1 MSQSAWQAVLERL
14 DEAAELAKL
23 DADVHRMLR
32 TPRRTLEVSIPVRLD
47 DGSVEV
53 FTGWRVH
60 HDTTR
65 GPGKGGIRFH
75 PDLDADEVKALA
87 AMMTFKTAVLDL
99 PFGGAKGGVRCDPR
113 VLSAGE
119 LERLTRRFAYEI
131 SPLLGP
137 ETDIPAPDVNTD
149 SRVMAWLVDTLSMV
163 SGKNLAA
170 SVTGKPL
177 SIGGSRGHT
186 GATSAG
192 CVTCARAAFR
202 ELELPMVGSRAV
214 VQGFGK
220 VGAPLAFLL
229 TSAGMRVVAV
239 SDIGGA
245 VLNEGGLDI
254 NGLSDHVAET
264 GSVAGFAGG
273 ESIAGDALWDID
285 CELLVPA
292 ALGGCIDTVVAKRIT
307 ADVVVEAANGPTTI
321 AAQSVLDERGI
332 VVVPD
337 ILANAGGVTASYFE
351 WAQALQ
357 GYPWEEKLV
366 AERLR
371 QRMDAGSR
379 HAHRRPR
386 GGGRAG
392 GGGHRRPRP
401 VPLTH
406 RDPAPGPVTSLGRT
420 CVRKRRFPSL
430 SNAGTPV
437 LPGHTRTTHQLWL
450 AVVGNQPMQATER
463 PIGPRRLKRC
473 APVGVD
479 VATSSQRSGRA
490 RLAPGRL
497 GALALAISHPNG
509 DTHQTKWGHK
519 RGQASRP
526 QCVDR
531 LTRRPIV

>member
-186 GATSAG
+186 GATTA
-192 CVTCARAAFR
+192 
-202 ELELPMVGSRAV
+202 
-214 VQGFGK
+214 
-220 VGAPLAFLL
+220 
-229 TSAGMRVVAV
+229 
-239 SDIGGA
+239 
-245 VLNEGGLDI
+245 
-254 NGLSDHVAET
+254 
-264 GSVAGFAGG
+264 GSV
-273 ESIAGDALWDID
+273 
-285 CELLVPA
+285 
-292 ALGGCIDTVVAKRIT
+292 T
-307 ADVVVEAANGPTTI
+307 
-321 AAQSVLDERGI
+321 
-332 VVVPD
+332 
-337 ILANAGGVTASYFE
+337 
-351 WAQALQ
+351 
-357 GYPWEEKLV
+357 
-366 AERLR
+366 
-371 QRMDAGSR
+371 
-379 HAHRRPR
+379 
-386 GGGRAG
+386 
-392 GGGHRRPRP
+392 
-401 VPLTH
+401 
-406 RDPAPGPVTSLGRT
+406 
-420 CVRKRRFPSL
+420 
-430 SNAGTPV
+430 
-437 LPGHTRTTHQLWL
+437 
-450 AVVGNQPMQATER
+450 
-463 PIGPRRLKRC
+463 
-473 APVGVD
+473 
-479 VATSSQRSGRA
+479 
-490 RLAPGRL
+490 
-497 GALALAISHPNG
+497 
-509 DTHQTKWGHK
+509 
-519 RGQASRP
+519 
-526 QCVDR
+526 
-531 LTRRPIV
+531 